1 MAVEVAPP
9 SAPENKAVAA
19 VRGIP
24 SFYQAVMA
32 EMKKATWPEVPDVR
46 RATIAIIAFVLLLG
60 LFIWVMDVVLQQVLV
75 KLIPSLFAGR

>member
-1 MAVEVAPP
+1 MPVDVAPP

-24 SFYQAVMA
+24 EFYQAVMV
-32 EMKKATWPEVPDVR
+32 EMRKVTWPELPDVR

-60 LFIWVMDVVLQQVLV
+60 LAIWVMDVVLQELLV
-75 KLIPSLFAGR
+75 KLVPSIFAGR